1 MCGDACALGRN
12 WPVPC
17 ETKAV
22 CVYFGGVGAESVL
35 PEAEGGF
42 GHVPADVAWRAA
54 RIAVVW
60 DGGVVNVSL

>member
-1 MCGDACALGRN
+1 M
-12 WPVPC
+12 
-17 ETKAV
+17 
-22 CVYFGGVGAESVL
+22 CVYFGGVGVVSVL